1 MLSRCVTS
9 GLRRTHLTGWV
20 FHGYCQDMHPATQK
34 LAPADEAN
42 LVLDHAGQVN
52 VFLAACL
59 LGPGGFLAPDGTPD
73 IAGLRAVLR
82 ERIAE
87 LPALRKRA
95 VRVGRRHHWIESE
108 PDVERHIRLADPV
121 HGLGEFQAKC
131 AELMSQPLAR
141 DRPLWE
147 ILLVPGATDRELG
160 VVLRIHHAV
169 ADGMTAAV
177 IVQQL
182 FDPGEPGDEAGNEP
196 HTRGPAEAP
205 QHRPPRDPLRTL
217 RRLRIGLHRIRKTL
231 WGHGVGRTVL
241 LGERSGHRGVAFLQ
255 AEIEAL
261 ETAVRPRGAT
271 VNDALLAATASGF
284 RAVLMAAG
292 EPVPA
297 LLPVSEPVA
306 LRRRGTAGNQVGVM
320 LVQLPL
326 GEPDPDERLRLIAEQ
341 TRKEKPQAR
350 DQGTLEFMR
359 GPVGAR
365 IMDHLARRQHLVGG
379 FITNV
384 PGPEGMFRL
393 AGAPLVALWPVAVLA
408 GNVRLGVA
416 AVSYAGNLCCGIHFD
431 RSAVPGDVFAQA
443 MREEMARLGK

>member
-1 MLSRCVTS
+1 
-9 GLRRTHLTGWV
+9 
-20 FHGYCQDMHPATQK
+20 MHPATQK

-73 IAGLRAVLR
+73 MARLRAILR
-82 ERIAE
+82 DRIAD
-87 LPALRKRA
+87 LPALRKK
-95 VRVGRRHHWIESE
+95 VTHVGRRHHWMESV
-108 PDVERHIRLADPV
+108 PDVEHHIRLVEPV
-121 HGLGEFQAKC
+121 DGLAGLQDKC
-131 AELMSQPLAR
+131 AGLMGQPLAW
-141 DRPLWE
+141 DRPMWE
-147 ILLVPGATDRELG
+147 VLVVPGAAERGLG

-182 FDPGEPGDEAGNEP
+182 FDPGEPGEMAGNEP
-196 HTRGPAEAP
+196 QTRGPAEAP
-205 QHRPPRDPLRTL
+205 RYHPRRDPRRTL
-217 RRLRIGLHRIRKTL
+217 RRLRTGLYRIRKTL
-231 WGHGVGRTVL
+231 WGRGVGSTVL
-241 LGERSGHRGVAFLQ
+241 LGERSAHRGVTFVRT
-255 AEIEAL
+255 EIEAL
-261 ETAVRPRGAT
+261 ETAVRPLGAT
-271 VNDALLAATASGF
+271 VNDALLAASAAGF
-284 RAVLMAAG
+284 RAALLAAG

-297 LLPVSEPVA
+297 WLPVSEPVA
-306 LRRRGTAGNQVGVM
+306 LRRRGAAGNQVGVM
-320 LVQLPL
+320 LVRLPL

-341 TRKEKPQAR
+341 TLEEKPRAR

-384 PGPEGMFRL
+384 PGPKGTFRL
-393 AGAPLVALWPVAVLA
+393 AGAPVAALWPVAVLA

-431 RSAVPGDVFAQA
+431 ASTVLGDVFAQA
-443 MREEMARLGK
+443 MGEELARLGK

>member
-1 MLSRCVTS
+1 
-9 GLRRTHLTGWV
+9 
-20 FHGYCQDMHPATQK
+20 MHSATQR

-52 VFLAACL
+52 VFLVAGL

-73 IAGLRAVLR
+73 MAGLRLVLR

-95 VRVGRRHHWIESE
+95 AQVGRRHHWIEST
-108 PDVERHIRLADPV
+108 PDVEHHVRLVEPV
-121 HGLGEFQAKC
+121 DGLAGLEERC
-131 AELMSQPLAR
+131 AELMGQPLAL
-141 DRPLWE
+141 DRPMWE
-147 ILLVPGATDRELG
+147 ILVVPGATAGGLG

-177 IVQQL
+177 IVQRL
-182 FDPGEPGDEAGNEP
+182 FDPGEPGEKAGNEP
-196 HTRGPAEAP
+196 QTRGQAEVP
-205 QHRPPRDPLRTL
+205 RYHPRRDPRRTLHRLRT
-217 RRLRIGLHRIRKTL
+217 GLHRIRKTL
-231 WGHGVGRTVL
+231 WGHGVGSTVL
-241 LGERSGHRGVAFLQ
+241 LGERSAHHGVAFLRTD
-255 AEIEAL
+255 IETL
-261 ETAVRPRGAT
+261 ESAVRPKGAT
-271 VNDALLAATASGF
+271 VNDGLLAACAAGF
-284 RAVLMAAG
+284 RAALVAAG

-297 LLPVSEPVA
+297 WLPVSEPVA

-320 LVQLPL
+320 LVRLPL
-326 GEPDPDERLRLIAEQ
+326 GEPDPDERLRLIAAQ
-341 TRKEKPQAR
+341 TREEKPRAR

-379 FITNV
+379 FVTNV
-384 PGPEGMFRL
+384 PGPEGTFRL
-393 AGAPLVALWPVAVLA
+393 AGAPVAALWPVAVLA

-431 RSAVPGDVFAQA
+431 ASTVPGDVFAQA
-443 MREEMARLGK
+443 MGEELARLGG